1 MHWTMANLF
10 VMVLAILL
18 FTQLSPSSAAEYHDY
33 SPHRGLPSDIG
44 DSHQSITAIQTHETQ
59 KESGNSTSN
68 FAELDQMNI
77 DSVSVNNTELLD
89 PNNTTTA
96 ESSVIYHNDNATVD
110 SINISFDK
118 NESIKVGIPEE
129 VVINRTVTEQYE
141 EDTTKIYNRKSSS
154 SSYAK
159 YFAKY
164 LQRGVSV
171 SKQKYLALSF
181 VNGIYHTES
190 DWKRISE
197 YLNQL
202 FGLKVRS
209 FYNPTSGWWV
219 SDATKAGFELALKRN
234 DVATAKLL
242 AEHLKGILH
251 ELGHKGRILHLAHSG
266 GAILTYLAAKHHL
279 NSTEKSRIDVAT
291 FGGGRSITRKY
302 FNGRIVNYYA
312 KNDPLLLLDGRAAK
326 LMKVAVDNNTYYSNN
341 PISGVNASWSNISY
355 SQVWDRKH
363 NTSFIYLQAL
373 ANNPL
378 SDHSMEGPTYRLAL
392 QMEAEVFKTRVIEM
406 VALDAMQNDW
416 LRLLRK
422 QAANVTGYRYFWSD
436 PLFSIRNKQKKADPI
451 KASNGEI
458 IARKIL
464 QFRKISAKFTG
475 IHGIFSGKYN
485 PNPSNATDIVIR
497 TRSSYIGAGM
507 AKLKKYL
514 WDWTKGAEDGDGKGA
529 IEYET
534 DPAVE
539 QTQFNQ
545 S

>member
-1 MHWTMANLF
+1 MRHIVRLLLVLLAA
-10 VMVLAILL
+10 LAIVGR
-18 FTQLSPSSAAEYHDY
+18 SPSSASDCHDN
-33 SPHRGLPSDIG
+33 SAHAAAGLPSNRVDVSSNEAIPVVTIAG
-44 DSHQSITAIQTHETQ
+44 DTQKENGDRTGDLAATHET
-59 KESGNSTSN
+59 
-68 FAELDQMNI
+68 NI
-77 DSVSVNNTELLD
+77 ENNYLNITG
-89 PNNTTTA
+89 PVVPNTTITI
-96 ESSVIYHNDNATVD
+96 ESSVTRLSGNEIDVVD
-110 SINISFDK
+110 SINITLDK
-118 NESIKVGIPEE
+118 NKSIDAEFQGVA
-129 VVINRTVTEQYE
+129 VDRTPAEYE
-141 EDTTKIYNRKSSS
+141 YHSTKITNRK

-164 LQRGVSV
+164 LHRGVNV

-242 AEHLKGILH
+242 AEHLKAILH

-302 FNGRIVNYYA
+302 FDGRIVNYYA

-326 LMKVAVDNNTYYSNN
+326 LMKVAVDNSTYFSNS
-341 PISGVNASWSNISY
+341 PIYGINASWNNISY

-406 VALDAMQNDW
+406 VAIDAMQNDW

-422 QAANVTGYRYFWSD
+422 QAANITGYRHFWSD
-436 PLFSIRNKQKKADPI
+436 PFYSIRSKRKRVDHV
-451 KASNGEI
+451 KASSDES
-458 IARKIL
+458 IARKVLLI
-464 QFRKISAKFTG
+464 RKLSAKFTG
-475 IHGIFSGKYN
+475 IHGMFSGKYN
-485 PNPSNATDIVIR
+485 IGNTTNNASIH
-497 TRSSYIGAGM
+497 SSYFSEGIAR
-507 AKLKKYL
+507 LKSYL
-514 WDWTKGAEDGDGKGA
+514 WDRRKRPEDTSN
-529 IEYET
+529 IEFISSSGMAQEPQI
-534 DPAVE
+534 DR
-539 QTQFNQ
+539 
-545 S
+545 

>member
-1 MHWTMANLF
+1 MRHIVRLLLVLLAA
-10 VMVLAILL
+10 LAIVGR
-18 FTQLSPSSAAEYHDY
+18 SPSSASDYHDN
-33 SPHRGLPSDIG
+33 SAHAAAGLPSNRVDVSSNEAIPVVTIAG
-44 DSHQSITAIQTHETQ
+44 DTQKENGDRTGDLAATHET
-59 KESGNSTSN
+59 
-68 FAELDQMNI
+68 NI
-77 DSVSVNNTELLD
+77 ENNYLNITG
-89 PNNTTTA
+89 PVVPNTTITI
-96 ESSVIYHNDNATVD
+96 ESSVTRLSGNEIDVVD
-110 SINISFDK
+110 SINITLDK
-118 NESIKVGIPEE
+118 NKSIDAEFQG
-129 VVINRTVTEQYE
+129 VVVDRTPAEYE
-141 EDTTKIYNRKSSS
+141 YHSTKITNRKL
-154 SSYAK
+154 SYAK

-164 LQRGVSV
+164 LHRGVNV

-242 AEHLKGILH
+242 AEHLKAILH

-302 FNGRIVNYYA
+302 FDGRIVNYYA

-326 LMKVAVDNNTYYSNN
+326 LMKVAVDNSTYFSNS
-341 PISGVNASWSNISY
+341 PIYGINASWNNISY

-406 VALDAMQNDW
+406 VAIDAMQNDW

-422 QAANVTGYRYFWSD
+422 QAANITGYRHFWSD
-436 PLFSIRNKQKKADPI
+436 PFYSIRSKRKRVDHV
-451 KASNGEI
+451 KASSDES
-458 IARKIL
+458 IARKVLLI
-464 QFRKISAKFTG
+464 RKLSAKFTG
-475 IHGIFSGKYN
+475 IHGMFSGKYN
-485 PNPSNATDIVIR
+485 IGNTTNNASIH
-497 TRSSYIGAGM
+497 SSYFSEGIAR
-507 AKLKKYL
+507 LKAYL
-514 WDWTKGAEDGDGKGA
+514 WDRHKSPEDTSN
-529 IEYET
+529 IEFISSSGMAQELQI
-534 DPAVE
+534 DR
-539 QTQFNQ
+539 
-545 S
+545 